1 MGLNSISMIIS
12 GFSILMCLVLAYFL
26 LFTELLA
33 DGMSNNKRT
42 ILVVILIAYAVF
54 RSFRL
59 YAMMTSKNKNSDQ

>member
-26 LFTELLA
+26 TFTDLLA
-33 DGMSNNKRT
+33 EGMTNNKRI
-42 ILVVILIAYAVF
+42 ILVVILIAYAIF

-59 YAMMTSKNKNSDQ
+59 YAMMTNKNKNSDQ

>member
-26 LFTELLA
+26 TFTDLLEE
-33 DGMSNNKRT
+33 GMSNNKRI
-42 ILVVILIAYAVF
+42 ILVVILIAYAIF

-59 YAMMTSKNKNSDQ
+59 YAMMVNKNKNSDQ

>member
-1 MGLNSISMIIS
+1 MGLNTISMIIS

-33 DGMSNNKRT
+33 EGMSGNKKI
-42 ILVVILIAYAVF
+42 ILVIILISYAIF

-59 YAMMTSKNKNSDQ
+59 YAMMNKKNKNSGI

>member
-1 MGLNSISMIIS
+1 MGLNTISMIIS

-33 DGMSNNKRT
+33 EGMSGNKKI
-42 ILVVILIAYAVF
+42 ILVIILIGYAIF

-59 YAMMTSKNKNSDQ
+59 YAMMNKNKNSEV